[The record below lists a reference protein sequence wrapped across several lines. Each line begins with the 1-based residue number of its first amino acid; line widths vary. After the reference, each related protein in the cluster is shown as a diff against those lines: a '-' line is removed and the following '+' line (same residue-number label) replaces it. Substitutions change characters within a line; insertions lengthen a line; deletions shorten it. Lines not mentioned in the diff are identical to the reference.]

1 MSQPNELNTIV
12 EVKERRSIWLPALAA
27 GLVLVG
33 GFAFYESSQ
42 LQDVR
47 RDLGT
52 SQKDV
57 IALRTS
63 VAGASDESRKQI
75 EGLRGQLMNTQQQN
89 TEVLTRAQSVA
100 RRRSDAA
107 AAKLAKLDQEQAE
120 RVAALDSQLNE
131 VKETAALATTRLAG
145 VSNDVTVVQTDVA
158 DTKSKLE
165 KTNGDLQ
172 SVRGDLGMMSGLVA
186 TNGKE
191 IEVLR
196 KLGDRNIYEF
206 KLAKAD
212 GLERVGDISLR
223 LTKTNISRNRYSLL
237 VSAEDKVIEKR
248 DKTTNE
254 PIQFYVVSK
263 ARQPYEIVV
272 NEVTKNSV
280 KGYLATPKV
289 TTAEARGN

>member
-1 MSQPNELNTIV
+1 MSQPNELNTTPAA
-12 EVKERRSIWLPALAA
+12 RGTNSIWLPTLAA

-33 GFAFYESSQ
+33 GFAFYQSSQ

-47 RDLGT
+47 RDLGA

-57 IALRTS
+57 VELRTT

-75 EGLRGQLMNTQQQN
+75 ESLRGQLVNTQQQN
-89 TEVLTRAQSVA
+89 TEVLTKAQAVA
-100 RRRSDAA
+100 KRRSDAA
-107 AAKLAKLDQEQAE
+107 VAKLDKQQAE
-120 RVAALDSQLNE
+120 RVAALDEQLNQ

-145 VSNDVTVVQTDVA
+145 VSNDVNVVQTDVA

-165 KTNGDLQ
+165 KTNGELQ

-206 KLAKAD
+206 KLAKTD
-212 GLERVGDISLR
+212 GLARVGDISLR
-223 LTKTNISRNRYSLL
+223 LTKTNISRNKYSLL
-237 VSAEDKVIEKR
+237 VSAEDKVIEKK

-254 PIQFYVVSK
+254 PVQFYVVTK

-272 NEVTKNSV
+272 NEVTKTSI

-289 TTAEARGN
+289 TTADARNN

>member
-1 MSQPNELNTIV
+1 MSQPNELNSV
-12 EVKERRSIWLPALAA
+12 LEVREHRSFWLPVLAA

-33 GFAFYESSQ
+33 GFAFYQNSQ
-42 LQDVR
+42 IQDVR
-47 RDLGT
+47 HDLSA
-52 SQKDV
+52 SQKEV
-57 IALRTS
+57 VALRTS
-63 VAGASDESRKQI
+63 VTGVSDEARKEI
-75 EGLRGQLMNTQQQN
+75 ESLRGQLVNTQQQN
-89 TEVLTRAQSVA
+89 TEVLTKAQTAAKRRA
-100 RRRSDAA
+100 DAA
-107 AAKLAKLDQEQAE
+107 VAKLDKQQAE
-120 RVAALDSQLNE
+120 RVAALDAQLNE
-131 VKETAALATTRLAG
+131 VKESAALATTRLAG
-145 VSNDVTVVQTDVA
+145 VSNDVTAVQTDVA
-158 DTKSKLE
+158 DTKSKLD
-165 KTNGDLQ
+165 KTTGELQ
-172 SVRGDLGMMSGLVA
+172 SVRGDLGMMSGLIA

-223 LTKTNISRNRYSLL
+223 LTKTNIGRNRYSLQ

-254 PIQFYVVSK
+254 PVQFYVASK
-263 ARQPYEIVV
+263 ARQPYELVI

-289 TTAEARGN
+289 TTAEARSN